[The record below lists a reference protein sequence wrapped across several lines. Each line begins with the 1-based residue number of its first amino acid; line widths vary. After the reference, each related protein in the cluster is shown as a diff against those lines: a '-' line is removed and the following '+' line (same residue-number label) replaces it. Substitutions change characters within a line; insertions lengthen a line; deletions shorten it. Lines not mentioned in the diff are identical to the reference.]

1 MTRLIELLLIGLS
14 LGAIYTLIALGFVVI
29 YKATR
34 VVNFAQGSILLL
46 GVFLTADLHDDIGF
60 WPAVLVGIAAAS
72 CVGVIVQR
80 VLWSRIRSEDHLVA
94 SILTIGVDVLLATEL
109 ARRIGSRVL
118 TTGDPWADRVVTVA
132 GFTVPQARLAAA
144 AVAALLI
151 AGFFAAFKY
160 TGWGVAMRAAA
171 EDGEAASLMGIRLG
185 RVAAAAWLIGAGLAA
200 VAGVFLAGFPSAGVD
215 AHAGVLALSAVPAVI
230 VGGLDSTGGA
240 VVGGLVIGLIATVV
254 AGYEQNL
261 AFLGNGIGAVSPYIV
276 AVLVLLWRPSGLFGT
291 KEFDRV

>member
-1 MTRLIELLLIGLS
+1 MIKLIELLLIGLS

-34 VVNFAQGSILLL
+34 VVNFAQGYILLL

-60 WPAVLVGIAAAS
+60 WPAVLVGIAAAG
-72 CVGVIVQR
+72 CVGVIIQR

-118 TTGDPWADRVVTVA
+118 TTGDPWADRVITVA

-144 AVAALLI
+144 IVAALLI

-160 TGWGVAMRAAA
+160 TSWGVAMRAAA

-200 VAGVFLAGFPSAGVD
+200 VAGVFLAGFPAAGVD
-215 AHAGVLALSAVPAVI
+215 AHAGVLALAAVPAVI

-276 AVLVLLWRPSGLFGT
+276 AVLILLWRPSGLFGT

>member
-46 GVFLTADLHDDIGF
+46 GVFLTANLHDDIGF
-60 WPAVLVGIAAAS
+60 WPAVLVGIAAAG

-118 TTGDPWADRVVTVA
+118 TTGDPWGDRVVTVA

-144 AVAALLI
+144 VVAALLI

-160 TGWGVAMRAAA
+160 TNWGDRK
-171 EDGEAASLMGIRLG
+171 S
-185 RVAAAAWLIGAGLAA
+185 
-200 VAGVFLAGFPSAGVD
+200 
-215 AHAGVLALSAVPAVI
+215 
-230 VGGLDSTGGA
+230 
-240 VVGGLVIGLIATVV
+240 VV
-254 AGYEQNL
+254 
-261 AFLGNGIGAVSPYIV
+261 
-276 AVLVLLWRPSGLFGT
+276 
-291 KEFDRV
+291 

>member
-1 MTRLIELLLIGLS
+1 MTKLIELLLIGLS

-60 WPAVLVGIAAAS
+60 WPAMLAGIAAAG

-118 TTGDPWADRVVTVA
+118 TTGDPWGDRVITVA
-132 GFTVPQARLAAA
+132 GFTIPQARLAAA
-144 AVAALLI
+144 VVAAVLI
-151 AGFFAAFKY
+151 AAFFSLFKY
-160 TGWGVAMRAAA
+160 TSWGVAMRAAA

-200 VAGVFLAGFPSAGVD
+200 VAGVFLAGFPAAGVD

-254 AGYEQNL
+254 AGYEENL
-261 AFLGNGIGAVSPYIV
+261 AFLGNGIGSVSPYIV
-276 AVLVLLWRPSGLFGT
+276 AVLVLMWRPSGLFGT